1 MPIAFSAVIYA
12 GRDDVP
18 LLMPV
23 QLRRQ
28 SLADVPGSMPSPAP
42 HHHAVRVHLPPR
54 SLRFVSSC
62 SCPPIYND
70 RKRERDWAMGNK
82 KTQSTSAH
90 RPPRPTR
97 RVAPFAV
104 VNSATTKRGV
114 RRISVTSQLAPEV
127 PDEDEIGGQ
136 EEQKPGEPHRRGPSA
151 RRNASRAAPWTA
163 CHGVRS
169 HAEPVALVIECSIP
183 VV

>member
-1 MPIAFSAVIYA
+1 M
-12 GRDDVP
+12 
-18 LLMPV
+18 
-23 QLRRQ
+23 
-28 SLADVPGSMPSPAP
+28 
-42 HHHAVRVHLPPR
+42 
-54 SLRFVSSC
+54 
-62 SCPPIYND
+62 
-70 RKRERDWAMGNK
+70 
-82 KTQSTSAH
+82 
-90 RPPRPTR
+90 
-97 RVAPFAV
+97 
-104 VNSATTKRGV
+104 VNSARTKRGV